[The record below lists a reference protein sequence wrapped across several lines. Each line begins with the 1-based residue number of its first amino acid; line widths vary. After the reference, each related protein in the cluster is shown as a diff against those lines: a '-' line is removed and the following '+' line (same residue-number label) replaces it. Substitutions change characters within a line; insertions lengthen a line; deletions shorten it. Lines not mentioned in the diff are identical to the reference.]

1 VALATRLKKLSPGFK
16 SLNACVSDREQID
29 HHFML
34 LHGNLLHN
42 LDVSDSVVKCVDDL
56 DILDIWDS
64 VPGIAE
70 MIHVVPKAL
79 IMLLPDGL

>member
-1 VALATRLKKLSPGFK
+1 
-16 SLNACVSDREQID
+16 
-29 HHFML
+29 ML
-34 LHGNLLHN
+34 LHGSLLHS
-42 LDVSDSVVKCVDDL
+42 LDVSDSVVKDVDDL

-70 MIHVVPKAL
+70 RIHVVPKAL

>member
-1 VALATRLKKLSPGFK
+1 
-16 SLNACVSDREQID
+16 
-29 HHFML
+29 ML
-34 LHGNLLHN
+34 LHGSLLHS
-42 LDVSDSVVKCVDDL
+42 LDVSDSVVKDVDDL